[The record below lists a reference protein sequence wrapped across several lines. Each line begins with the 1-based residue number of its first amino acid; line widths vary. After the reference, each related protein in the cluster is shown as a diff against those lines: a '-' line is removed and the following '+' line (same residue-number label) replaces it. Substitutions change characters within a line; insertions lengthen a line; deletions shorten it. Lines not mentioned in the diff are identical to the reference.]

1 MSTDTQPF
9 VPTRL
14 DELNR
19 ARVRGRKAP
28 GRELALTAVALLLFT
43 FFSVFAAYFFT
54 VDNILEMAR
63 VSASILIVGIGLT
76 FLFVAGELD
85 LSVGANVALTTVVM
99 GLLLTKSG
107 LPPWLA
113 APLALAMATAVGA
126 VNGFFVT
133 LVGIPSFIVTLAMLS
148 VLAGTSLMLTSGI
161 PVDFPSDS
169 DSWVYT
175 VTAGSIGK
183 LPVIVVWGLV
193 AFALGAFLLRFTVFG
208 YHVYA
213 TGGDARA
220 AHAAGIKTGRTRFAC
235 FMLTG
240 FLAGLVGVLQGSWLR
255 QGDPSS
261 GDAFTLQVIA
271 AVILGGVALTGGS
284 GSVYGTLVGTAIV
297 GMLANG
303 LVLLGVTSNATQLFV
318 GLIIIAVASLELGL
332 KRNSPLSRLLRSLPL
347 RNPSPER

>member
-1 MSTDTQPF
+1 MNTETQTF
-9 VPTRL
+9 TPTRL
-14 DELNR
+14 DELNH
-19 ARVRGRKAP
+19 ARLRGRKAP
-28 GRELALTAVALLLFT
+28 ARELALTAVALLLFG
-43 FFSVFAAYFFT
+43 FFSLFAAYFFT
-54 VDNILEMAR
+54 LDNVLDMAR
-63 VSASILIVGIGLT
+63 VSTSILIVGIGLT

-99 GLLLTKSG
+99 GLLLTDAGQSP
-107 LPPWLA
+107 LLA
-113 APLALAMATAVGA
+113 ALLALAMAAGVGA

-133 LVGIPSFIVTLAMLS
+133 LVGVPSFIVTLAMLS

-161 PVDFPSDS
+161 PVNFPADS
-169 DSWVYT
+169 DSWMYS
-175 VTAGSIGK
+175 VTAGSIGQV
-183 LPVIVVWGLV
+183 PVVIIWGAV
-193 AFALGAFLLRFTVFG
+193 AFVVGAFLLRFTVFG

-213 TGGDARA
+213 TGGDAHA
-220 AHAAGIKTGRTRFAC
+220 AHAAGIKTARTRFAC
-235 FMLTG
+235 FVLTG
-240 FLAGLVGVLQGSWLR
+240 FLAGLVGVLQGCWLR

-271 AVILGGVALTGGS
+271 AVILGGVALTGGA

-332 KRNSPLSRLLRSLPL
+332 KRKTRLTRRLRTLTSRS
-347 RNPSPER
+347 PSPER